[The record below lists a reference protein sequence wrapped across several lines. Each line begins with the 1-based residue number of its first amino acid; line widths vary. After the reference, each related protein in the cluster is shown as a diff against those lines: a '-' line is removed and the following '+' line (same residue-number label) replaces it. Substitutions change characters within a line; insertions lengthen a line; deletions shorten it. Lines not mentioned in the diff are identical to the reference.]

1 MPTRLTAEHWLKL
14 RWILLIPALFMIHF
28 GAVSVLVAL
37 GTEAEVTTQD
47 NPWLSLADAISVG
60 NPELEAALARYEI
73 SRGLITAPEYQQARF
88 ESALQHW
95 NRAAELR
102 PYWPYYLLGG
112 LEAAVRLDLPAED
125 IQRRFDEI
133 VQLAPKER
141 GIDRTLLMLST
152 FSWQKLTLE
161 QQAWVIDRMQS
172 ANYSTR
178 RYVFSVTKGTPG
190 HLGLCSYLPW
200 NIGKQ
205 FCK

>member
-28 GAVSVLVAL
+28 GVVSVLVAL

-47 NPWLSLADAISVG
+47 NSWLSLADAISVG
-60 NPELEAALARYEI
+60 NPELEAALARYDI

-112 LEAAVRLDLPAED
+112 YEASVRLQQPAGE
-125 IQRRFDEI
+125 IQRRLNDI
-133 VQLAPKER
+133 ITLAPKER
-141 GIDRTLLMLST
+141 GVDRSMILLSVYV
-152 FSWQKLTLE
+152 WHKLTPG
-161 QQAWVIDRMQS
+161 QQDWLADRLGSS
-172 ANYSTR
+172 AYATR
-178 RYVFSVTKGTPG
+178 RYVFEKTDGTIG
-190 HLGLCSYLPW
+190 RIVLCGKLPW
-200 NIGKQ
+200 DKVKQ